1 MKRFICIVALLMT
14 VLPIA
19 ASGEL
24 VSVSEL
30 RAQSEVFGRWVKNY
44 EAHGREIE
52 IDIPIIIPR
61 IDSLPVVDVVPIPAQ
76 SVSPRQTEFGE
87 VYDISEFVNM
97 PTQTAN
103 KNKLVAFDENAQ
115 VYYPYEINSEEVF
128 AEDNPLS
135 LSDAETYLQNLLD
148 QYYDGYEYSID
159 CVTIK
164 ERAKTRNGRAVSE
177 AYPAGV
183 YWIDFFQQIHGMP
196 VFAKANDLFDS
207 SIMRDLGIR
216 NQDTGFEF
224 CSETRWYAE
233 IMNENAWFL
242 RTLMLE
248 PVRTQV
254 SDMPVA
260 SLDSVIASIEEKINS
275 GIIRNVYALRLGYVI
290 FMNEDSPKSFT
301 LYPMW
306 CLECEYTQS
315 AKAKDSREMIEDGG
329 ERLKRLLDTNFRE
342 GATYERVGIN
352 VQTGEIIDRYTPTL
366 DAMKCPPIL
375 TWEEVR

>member
-1 MKRFICIVALLMT
+1 MKTKMLLVFLLMMGLS
-14 VLPIA
+14 VC
-19 ASGEL
+19 ASANMVSINEL
-24 VSVSEL
+24 YDQ
-30 RAQSEVFGRWVKNY
+30 AQGMGRWTQAY
-44 EAHGREIE
+44 EAHERRIE
-52 IDIPIIIPR
+52 VDIPIIVPR
-61 IDSLPVVDVVPIPAQ
+61 IDSLPVLDVAPTPAQ
-76 SVSPRQTEFGE
+76 NVNPRQTEFGE
-87 VYDISEFVNM
+87 VHDISEFENM

-103 KNKLVAFDENAQ
+103 RNKLVALDENAQ

-128 AEDNPLS
+128 AEDNPFS
-135 LSDAETYLQNLLD
+135 LSDAGIHLQYLLD
-148 QYYDGYEYSID
+148 RYYDGYEYSID
-159 CVTIK
+159 CVTTK
-164 ERAKTRNGRAVSE
+164 ERARTRNGRVVSE

-183 YWIDFFQQIHGMP
+183 YWINFFQQIHGMP

-207 SIMRDLGIR
+207 SIVRDRGIR
-216 NQDTGFEF
+216 NQDTSFEF

-254 SDMPVA
+254 SDIPVA
-260 SLDSVIASIEEKINS
+260 SLDSVIASIEEKINA

-352 VQTGEIIDRYTPTL
+352 AQTGEIIDRYTPTL

-375 TWEEVR
+375 TWEE